1 MTGDPTHDSGSN
13 GEPVAAGDPA
23 SSGELSLSGELVRTD
38 AALAGAVLRALAQGW
53 LPGLAWLDGAA
64 FGRSFVGAEPDLVIE
79 GDEIAQL
86 DSVDAR
92 WRADRSRVWVG
103 WLTYE
108 LGVDHLL
115 GRRAGRGPRPGL
127 CLRRY
132 PAMIERDV
140 DGNEEAHGDP
150 DAVKRLRSVLR
161 RAAAAPMNEP
171 PWPLEPL
178 RPRLAPEEH
187 HARLERARQHLAAGD
202 SQQINLSQQF
212 GARWKASA
220 PPGTPV
226 RVASAYANLRRFRP
240 ASMGAVLEADA
251 DTWFL
256 SNSPEMLLDLRRGL
270 APGGGDLAYMW
281 PIKGARPRDDDP
293 ARDAAAA
300 ELLCGSEAEREQHR
314 ATLELVRDDLGR
326 IAVSGTIEASSEPK
340 LVTLPTMH
348 HLVSEVTASLPA
360 DLPLR
365 RVVEAVFPGASITG
379 IPKRR
384 SVELIDQLEEH
395 ARGIYC
401 GAIVVLEPRGLTM
414 SIPIRTG
421 VVDRYGLTLCVGGGV
436 PLVADPE
443 AERQETLAKIAAFS
457 SP

>member
-1 MTGDPTHDSGSN
+1 MTGDTTHDSGSG
-13 GEPVAAGDPA
+13 GEPVGAGDPA
-23 SSGELSLSGELVRTD
+23 SSGELSLSGELVRTE
-38 AALAGAVLRALAQGW
+38 AALAGAILRALAQGW

-64 FGRSFVGAEPDLVIE
+64 FGRSFVGADPDLVIE
-79 GDEIAQL
+79 GDDIAQL

-92 WRADRSRVWVG
+92 WRSDRSRVWVG

-140 DGNEEAHGDP
+140 EGNEEAHGDP
-150 DAVKRLRSVLR
+150 DAIKRLRSVLR
-161 RAAAAPMNEP
+161 RAAAAPMVDP

-187 HARLERARQHLAAGD
+187 HARLERARQHLTNGD

-226 RVASAYANLRRFRP
+226 RVASTYANLRRVRP

-256 SNSPEMLLDLRRGL
+256 SNSPELLLDLRRGQ
-270 APGGGDLAYMW
+270 APGGGDLAHMW
-281 PIKGARPRDDDP
+281 PIKGTRPRDDDP
-293 ARDAAAA
+293 AHDAAAA
-300 ELLCGSEAEREQHR
+300 ESLRDSEADRAQHR
-314 ATLELVRDDLGR
+314 ATLELVQADLGR
-326 IAVSGTIEASSEPK
+326 IAVPGTIEASLEPR
-340 LVTLPTMH
+340 LATLPTMH
-348 HLVSEVTASLPA
+348 HLVSQVTASLPA

-365 RVVEAVFPGASITG
+365 SVVEAVFPGASITG

-384 SVELIDQLEEH
+384 TAELIDQLEEH
-395 ARGIYC
+395 ARGVYC
-401 GAIVVLEPRGLTM
+401 GAIIVLEPRGLTM

-421 VVDRYGLTLCVGGGV
+421 IVDRYGLTLCVGGGV
-436 PLVADPE
+436 PLIADPE
-443 AERQETLAKIAAFS
+443 SERQETLARIAAFS
-457 SP
+457 VP

>member
-1 MTGDPTHDSGSN
+1 M
-13 GEPVAAGDPA
+13 AGDRITDIP
-23 SSGELSLSGELVRTD
+23 SGGDANDPIRSESGL
-38 AALAGAVLRALAQGW
+38 AAAILRALAQGW
-53 LPGLAWLDGAA
+53 LPGLAWLDGGG

-79 GDEIAQL
+79 GDDVAQL
-86 DSVDAR
+86 DGVDAR

-140 DGNEEAHGDP
+140 DGSERIHGDE
-150 DAVKRLRSVLR
+150 DAAQRLQAVLR
-161 RAAAAPMNEP
+161 RAAAAPLLDL

-187 HARLERARQHLAAGD
+187 HARLERARQYLASGETR
-202 SQQINLSQQF
+202 QISLSQQF

-226 RVASAYANLRRFRP
+226 RVASAYANLRRVRP

-256 SNSPEMLLDLRRGL
+256 SNSPEMLLDVRRGQ
-270 APGGGDLAYMW
+270 APQGGDLAQAW
-281 PIKGARPRDDDP
+281 PIKGTRPRDDDP
-293 ARDAAAA
+293 ARDAEAA
-300 ELLCGSEAEREQHR
+300 ESLRTSAVDREHHR
-314 ATLELVRDDLGR
+314 AAVELVCEDLGR
-326 IAVSGTIEASSEPK
+326 IAVSGSVQATGGPE
-340 LVTLPTMH
+340 LVTQPTMH
-348 HLVSEVTASLPA
+348 HLVSHVTASLPA
-360 DLPLR
+360 DLSLR
-365 RVVEAVFPGASITG
+365 SVVQAVFPGGSITG

-384 SVELIDQLEEH
+384 TLELIDQLEEH

-421 VVDRYGLTLCVGGGV
+421 VVDRYGLTLCVGAGV
-436 PLVADPE
+436 QFPADSE
-443 AERQETLAKIAAFS
+443 GEGEHQETLAKLAAFS
-457 SP
+457 AP

>member
-1 MTGDPTHDSGSN
+1 MAAPDSNVDSM
-13 GEPVAAGDPA
+13 
-23 SSGELSLSGELVRTD
+23 SELSLSGMEAMRSESG
-38 AALAGAVLRALAQGW
+38 LAGAVLRGLAQGW
-53 LPGLAWLDGAA
+53 LPGLAWLDGAG

-79 GDEIAQL
+79 GDDIAQL
-86 DSVDAR
+86 DGVDAR
-92 WRADRSRVWVG
+92 WRSDRSRVWVG

-140 DGNEEAHGDP
+140 DGSERAHGDE
-150 DAVKRLRSVLR
+150 DAIARLQAVLR
-161 RAAAAPMNEP
+161 RAAAAPLTDP

-178 RPRLAPEEH
+178 RPRLSPEEH
-187 HARLERARQHLAAGD
+187 QSRLERARQHLAAGD
-202 SQQINLSQQF
+202 SRQINLSQQF
-212 GARWKASA
+212 GARWKAEA
-220 PPGTPV
+220 APGTPV
-226 RVASAYANLRRFRP
+226 RVASAYANLRRVRP
-240 ASMGAVLEADA
+240 AAMGAVLEADA

-256 SNSPEMLLDLRRGL
+256 SNSPEMLLDIRRGQ
-270 APGGGDLAYMW
+270 APGGGDLARMW
-281 PIKGARPRDDDP
+281 PIKGTRPRDADP
-293 ARDAAAA
+293 TRDAAAA
-300 ELLCGSEAEREQHR
+300 DSLRTSDVDLAQHR
-314 ATLELVRDDLGR
+314 ATLELVREDLGR
-326 IAVSGTIEASSEPK
+326 IAVPGTVAVAPEPR
-340 LVTLPTMH
+340 LVAVPTMH
-348 HLVSEVTASLPA
+348 ELVSEVTASLPA
-360 DLPLR
+360 DLSLR
-365 RVVEAVFPGASITG
+365 SVVEAVFPGASITG

-384 SVELIDQLEEH
+384 TVELIDQLEEH

-421 VVDRYGLTLCVGGGV
+421 IIDRYGLTLCVGGGV

-457 SP
+457 EP

>member
-1 MTGDPTHDSGSN
+1 MAADPSIPAPPG
-13 GEPVAAGDPA
+13 GEPAGSLDPMG
-23 SSGELSLSGELVRTD
+23 SE
-38 AALAGAVLRALAQGW
+38 AALAGMVLRGLAQGW
-53 LPGLAWLDGAA
+53 LPGLAWLDGGG

-79 GDEIAQL
+79 GDDIAQL
-86 DSVDAR
+86 DGVDAR
-92 WRADRSRVWVG
+92 WRSDRSRVWVG

-132 PAMIERDV
+132 PAVLEREA
-140 DGNEEAHGDP
+140 DGTTRMHGDP
-150 DAVKRLRSVLR
+150 EAGQRLEAVLR
-161 RAAAAPMNEP
+161 RAAATPRFDP

-187 HARLERARQHLAAGD
+187 HARLERARQYLLAGD

-226 RVASAYANLRRFRP
+226 RVAGTYANLRRLRP

-256 SNSPEMLLDLRRGL
+256 SNSPEALLDVRRGQGQ
-270 APGGGDLAYMW
+270 GGGDLAHMW
-281 PIKGARPRDDDP
+281 PIKGTRPRDEDP

-300 ELLCGSEAEREQHR
+300 EALRRCEVDRTQHR
-314 ATLELVRDDLGR
+314 NTLALVCDDLGR
-326 IAVSGTIEASSEPK
+326 LALPGTVQAEAEPR
-340 LVTLPTMH
+340 LVTQPTMH
-348 HLVSEVTASLPA
+348 HLVSQVTASLPA

-365 RVVEAVFPGASITG
+365 TVVSAVFPGASITG
-379 IPKRR
+379 LPKRR
-384 SVELIDQLEEH
+384 TVELIDQLEEH

-421 VVDRYGLTLCVGGGV
+421 VLDRYGLTLCVGGGV
-436 PLVADPE
+436 PQEADPE

>member
-1 MTGDPTHDSGSN
+1 MAGERISDIPGGIDPT
-13 GEPVAAGDPA
+13 
-23 SSGELSLSGELVRTD
+23 SSD
-38 AALAGAVLRALAQGW
+38 AALAGAVLRGLAQGW
-53 LPGLAWLDGAA
+53 LPGLAWLDGSG

-79 GDEIAQL
+79 GDDIAQL
-86 DSVDAR
+86 DAVDAR

-108 LGVDHLL
+108 LGADHLL

-132 PAMIERDV
+132 PAVLEREV
-140 DGNEEAHGDP
+140 DGTRRLHGD
-150 DAVKRLRSVLR
+150 AEAGQRLEAVLR
-161 RAAAAPMNEP
+161 RAAAAPLVDP
-171 PWPLEPL
+171 AWPLEPL

-187 HARLERARQHLAAGD
+187 AARLERARQHLRAGD
-202 SQQINLSQQF
+202 TQQINLSQQF

-226 RVASAYANLRRFRP
+226 RVAGAYANLRRMRP
-240 ASMGAVLEADA
+240 APLGAVLEADA

-256 SNSPEMLLDLRRGL
+256 SNSPEHLLDIRRGRGE
-270 APGGGDLAYMW
+270 GGGDLARSW
-281 PIKGARPRDDDP
+281 PIKGTRPRDDDP
-293 ARDAAAA
+293 TRDAAAA
-300 ELLCGSEAEREQHR
+300 EALRTSEADR
-314 ATLELVRDDLGR
+314 ARHHATVALTCDDLGR
-326 IAVSGTIEASSEPK
+326 IAIPGTVRPEPAPQ
-340 LVTLPTMH
+340 LVTQPTMH
-348 HLVSEVTASLPA
+348 HLVTEVTATLPP

-384 SVELIDQLEEH
+384 TAELIDQLEEH

-401 GAIVVLEPRGLTM
+401 GAIVVLEPAGLSM

-436 PLVADPE
+436 VEGGDPE

-457 SP
+457 PP